1 MGSTPMNANPIP
13 GLGSL
18 ESEVMSALWRSREP
32 LSVREVIESLSG
44 RDPAYTTI
52 STVLENLRR
61 KGWVRRERLGRLWF
75 YQPLSDR
82 PTHAAERMRDAL
94 EDGRDAGATLLRFV
108 DGMSPEEVRTLRAL
122 LAEHPE
128 EGP

>member
-1 MGSTPMNANPIP
+1 MLT

-18 ESEVMSALWRSREP
+18 ESEVMEALWASP
-32 LSVREVIESLSG
+32 SPMSVRQVLDSLPREG
-44 RDPAYTTI
+44 IAYTTI

-108 DGMSPEEVRTLRAL
+108 DGMSPDEVRTLRAL

-128 EGP
+128 EEP

>member
-1 MGSTPMNANPIP
+1 MVT

-18 ESEVMSALWRSREP
+18 ESKVMEALWASP
-32 LSVREVIESLSG
+32 AALSVRQVLDSLS
-44 RDPAYTTI
+44 REDVAYTTI

-61 KGWVRRERLGRLWF
+61 KGWVERERLGRLWF
-75 YQPLSDR
+75 YQPLHDR
-82 PTHAAERMRDAL
+82 STHAAERMRDAL

-128 EGP
+128 EEP